1 MTGLE
6 NNDGKGY
13 YPFTDDCNR
22 IENGIATTTTNNPSL
37 GSGNN
42 SGFNAMALGC
52 KAQFES
58 GYSAIVNRIHHWRF
72 WRVDEERGVVWA
84 HCIFDMS
91 GAVPSIKLTNGQ
103 TVSMKGLFNVRA
115 PRVRDVGDPEFG
127 GVRAGADGSFGF
139 SSRCIQ
145 LLHEFVDIFHLK
157 TDVID

>member
-1 MTGLE
+1 LTGLE

-103 TVSMKGLFNVRA
+103 TVSMKGFNR
-115 PRVRDVGDPEFG
+115 P
-127 GVRAGADGSFGF
+127 
-139 SSRCIQ
+139 SSKSAAWR
-145 LLHEFVDIFHLK
+145 
-157 TDVID
+157 

>member
-1 MTGLE
+1 LTGLE

-103 TVSMKGLFNVRA
+103 TVSMKGINRRQANPPHGNDRHGGSLPSESRLGGRSVRPMTTA
-115 PRVRDVGDPEFG
+115 
-127 GVRAGADGSFGF
+127 
-139 SSRCIQ
+139 SSTEI
-145 LLHEFVDIFHLK
+145 
-157 TDVID
+157 